1 LEKDMT
7 DLVSYAF
14 ADGVATLTMD
24 DGKAN
29 AMGPA
34 MQEALNTAL
43 DQAEADR
50 AIVVLT
56 GRPGVFSGGF
66 DLSVFK
72 AGDARVTFQMLT
84 GGAQLAQRVLSYPHP
99 VIASCSGHAVAM
111 GLFLLQCAD
120 VRIGLKAGA
129 TFQANEVLIGMTL
142 PYFALETIRQRVA
155 APHQHLVGLAS
166 AYAGEDAVRAG
177 LLDEAVASEAL
188 SAAVQAQVERL
199 KKAHPAAFTATKQ
212 RLRATVLEALPAAI
226 EKDISDWKRLGAAKA

>member
-1 LEKDMT
+1 MT

-29 AMGPA
+29 AMGPG
-34 MQEALNTAL
+34 MQAALSAAL
-43 DQAEADR
+43 DRAAADK

-72 AGDARVTFQMLT
+72 AGDPRVTFQMLT
-84 GGAQLAQRVLSYPHP
+84 GGAHLAQRLLSYPHP
-99 VIASCSGHAVAM
+99 VIAACSGHAVAM

-120 VRIGLKAGA
+120 VRIGLKTGA

-142 PYFALETIRQRVA
+142 PHFALETVRHRVNT
-155 APHQHLVGLAS
+155 PHLQLVGTAS
-166 AYAGEDAVRAG
+166 AYAGEAAVLAG
-177 LLDEAVASEAL
+177 LLDEAVPPEAL
-188 SAAVQAQVERL
+188 AAAVQAQVERL
-199 KKAHPAAFTATKQ
+199 KKAHPASFTATKQ
-212 RLRATVLEALPAAI
+212 RLCANVLAAMPAAI
-226 EKDISDWKRLGAAKA
+226 EKDIADWKRLGAAPA

>member
-1 LEKDMT
+1 MT

-34 MQEALNTAL
+34 MQAALNAAL
-43 DQAEADR
+43 DRAESDK

-72 AGDARVTFQMLT
+72 AGDPQVTFQMLT
-84 GGAQLAQRVLSYPHP
+84 GGAQLAGRVLSYPHP
-99 VIASCSGHAVAM
+99 VIAACSGHAMAM

-120 VRIGLKAGA
+120 VRIGLNAGA

-142 PYFALETIRQRVA
+142 PYFALEALRERVA
-155 APHQHLVGLAS
+155 TPHLHLVGTGLAYS
-166 AYAGEDAVRAG
+166 GADAVQAG
-177 LLDEAVASEAL
+177 LLDEAVAPEAL
-188 SAAVQAQVERL
+188 PAAVQAQVDRL
-199 KKAHPAAFTATKQ
+199 KKAHPASFTATKQ
-212 RLRATVLEALPAAI
+212 RLRAGVLAALPATI
-226 EKDISDWKRLGAAKA
+226 EKDVADWMRLGAAKA

>member
-1 LEKDMT
+1 MI

-34 MQEALNTAL
+34 MQAALNAAL
-43 DQAEADR
+43 DRAEADK

-72 AGDARVTFQMLT
+72 AGDPQVTFQMLT
-84 GGAQLAQRVLSYPHP
+84 GGAQLAKRVLSYPHP
-99 VIASCSGHAVAM
+99 VIAACSGHAMAM

-120 VRIGLKAGA
+120 VRIGLNAGA

-142 PYFALETIRQRVA
+142 PYFALEALRERVA
-155 APHQHLVGLAS
+155 TPHLHLVGTGLAYGG
-166 AYAGEDAVRAG
+166 AAAVQAG
-177 LLDEAVASEAL
+177 LLDEAVAPEVLA
-188 SAAVQAQVERL
+188 AAVQAQVDRL
-199 KKAHPAAFTATKQ
+199 KKAHPASFTATKQ
-212 RLRATVLEALPAAI
+212 RLRAGVLGALPQAI
-226 EKDISDWKRLGAAKA
+226 ESDKADWMRLGAAKA

>member
-1 LEKDMT
+1 MT

-29 AMGPA
+29 AMSPA
-34 MQEALNTAL
+34 MQAALNAAL
-43 DQAEADR
+43 DRAEADK

-72 AGDARVTFQMLT
+72 AGDPKMIFQMLT

-99 VIASCSGHAVAM
+99 VIAACSGHAVAM

-120 VRIGLKAGA
+120 VRIGLNVGA
-129 TFQANEVLIGMTL
+129 VFQANEVMIGMTL
-142 PYFALETIRQRVA
+142 PYFALECCRERVA
-155 APHQHLVGLAS
+155 TPHLHLVGTAS
-166 AYAGEDAVRAG
+166 PYVGEEAQTAG
-177 LLDEAVASEAL
+177 LLDEAVAPDAM
-188 SAAVQAQVERL
+188 AAVVEAHVERL
-199 KKAHPAAFTATKQ
+199 KKAHPASFTATKQ
-212 RLRATVLEALPAAI
+212 RLRAHVMAAMPAAV
-226 EKDISDWKRLGAAKA
+226 EKDIADWKRLGAAKA

>member
-1 LEKDMT
+1 MT

-34 MQEALNTAL
+34 MQAALNAAL
-43 DQAEADR
+43 DRAEADK

-56 GRPGVFSGGF
+56 GRAGVFSGGF
-66 DLSVFK
+66 DLGVFK
-72 AGDARVTFQMLT
+72 ANDPKATFQMLT
-84 GGAQLAQRVLSYPHP
+84 GGAQLAQRVLAYPHP
-99 VIASCSGHAVAM
+99 VIAACSGHAVAM

-142 PYFALETIRQRVA
+142 PHFALETIRERVTQ
-155 APHQHLVGLAS
+155 PHQHLVGTAS
-166 AYAGEDAVRAG
+166 PYSGEQAVSAG
-177 LLDEAVASEAL
+177 LLDEAVAPDAL
-188 SAAVQAQVERL
+188 AAAVHAHVDRL
-199 KKAHPAAFTATKQ
+199 KKADPRSFTATKQ
-212 RLRATVLEALPAAI
+212 RLRAHVLAAMPGAI
-226 EKDISDWKRLGAAKA
+226 ERDIADWKRLGAAKS

>member
-1 LEKDMT
+1 MT

-34 MQEALNTAL
+34 MQAALNAAL
-43 DQAEADR
+43 DRAEADK

-72 AGDARVTFQMLT
+72 AGDPQVTFQMLT
-84 GGAQLAQRVLSYPHP
+84 GGAQLAKRVLSYPHP
-99 VIASCSGHAVAM
+99 VIAACSGHAMAM

-120 VRIGLKAGA
+120 VRIGLNAGA

-142 PYFALETIRQRVA
+142 PYFALEALRERVA
-155 APHQHLVGLAS
+155 TPHLHLVGTGLAYGG
-166 AYAGEDAVRAG
+166 AAAVQAG
-177 LLDEAVASEAL
+177 LLDEAVAPEAL
-188 SAAVQAQVERL
+188 AAAVQAQVDRL
-199 KKAHPAAFTATKQ
+199 KKAHPASFTATKQ
-212 RLRATVLEALPAAI
+212 RLGASVLGALPAAI
-226 EKDISDWKRLGAAKA
+226 EKDKADWMRLGAAKA

>member
-1 LEKDMT
+1 MT

-34 MQEALNTAL
+34 MQAALNAAF
-43 DQAEADR
+43 DRAEVDE

-66 DLSVFK
+66 DLGVFK
-72 AGDARVTFQMLT
+72 AGNPAETFKMLT

-99 VIASCSGHAVAM
+99 VIAACSGHAVAM

-120 VRIGLKAGA
+120 VRIGLEEGSGA
-129 TFQANEVLIGMTL
+129 MLQANEILIGMTL
-142 PYFALETIRQRVA
+142 PYFALETCRERVSQ
-155 APHQHLVGLAS
+155 PHLHLVGTAS
-166 AYAGEDAVRAG
+166 AYAGEAAVLAG
-177 LLDEAVASEAL
+177 LLDEAVAPDAM
-188 SAAVQAQVERL
+188 AGAVQAHVARL
-199 KKAHPAAFTATKQ
+199 RKANPASFTATKQ
-212 RLRATVLEALPAAI
+212 RLRANVMAAMPGAV
-226 EKDISDWKRLGAAKA
+226 EKDIADWKRLGAPKA

>member
-1 LEKDMT
+1 MT

-29 AMGPA
+29 AMSPA
-34 MQEALNTAL
+34 MQAALSAAF
-43 DQAEADR
+43 DRAEADK

-66 DLSVFK
+66 DLGVFK
-72 AGDARVTFQMLT
+72 AGNPVETFKMLT

-99 VIASCSGHAVAM
+99 VVAACSGHAMAM

-142 PYFALETIRQRVA
+142 PYFALETLRERVA
-155 APHQHLVGLAS
+155 TPHLHLAGTAAPYVGEEAL
-166 AYAGEDAVRAG
+166 RAG
-177 LLDEAVASEAL
+177 MLDEAVEPEAMA
-188 SAAVQAQVERL
+188 AAVQAQVARL
-199 KKAHPAAFTATKQ
+199 KKADPASFTATKQ
-212 RLRATVLEALPAAI
+212 RLRANVMAAMPGAV
-226 EKDISDWKRLGAAKA
+226 EKDIVDWKRLGAAKA

>member
-1 LEKDMT
+1 MT

-34 MQEALNTAL
+34 MQAALNAAL
-43 DQAEADR
+43 DRAEADK

-66 DLSVFK
+66 DLGVFK
-72 AGDARVTFQMLT
+72 AGDARATFQMLT
-84 GGAQLAQRVLSYPHP
+84 GGAQLAQRLLSYPHP
-99 VIASCSGHAVAM
+99 VIAACSGHAVAM

-120 VRIGLKAGA
+120 VRVGLKAGA

-142 PYFALETIRQRVA
+142 PHFALETIRQRVA
-155 APHQHLVGLAS
+155 TPHLFLVGTATP
-166 AYAGEDAVRAG
+166 YTGEGAVNAG
-177 LLDEAVASEAL
+177 LLDEAVAPDAL
-188 SAAVQAQVERL
+188 AAAVQAQVERL
-199 KKAHPAAFTATKQ
+199 KKANPASFTATKQ
-212 RLRATVLEALPAAI
+212 RLRAPVLAALPGAI
-226 EKDISDWKRLGAAKA
+226 EQDIVDWKRMGAAKV

>member
-1 LEKDMT
+1 MT

-34 MQEALNTAL
+34 MQAALNAAL
-43 DQAEADR
+43 DRAEADK

-72 AGDARVTFQMLT
+72 AGDALVTFQMLT
-84 GGAQLAQRVLSYPHP
+84 GGAQLAKRVLSYPHP
-99 VIASCSGHAVAM
+99 VIAACSGHAMAM

-120 VRIGLKAGA
+120 VRIGLNAGA

-142 PYFALETIRQRVA
+142 PYFALEALRERVA
-155 APHQHLVGLAS
+155 TPHLHLVGTGLAYGG
-166 AYAGEDAVRAG
+166 AAAVQAG
-177 LLDEAVASEAL
+177 LLDEAVAPDAL
-188 SAAVQAQVERL
+188 AAAVQAQVDRL
-199 KKAHPAAFTATKQ
+199 KKAHPASFTATKQ
-212 RLRATVLEALPAAI
+212 RLRASVLGALPAAI
-226 EKDISDWKRLGAAKA
+226 EKDKADWMRLGAAKA

>member
-1 LEKDMT
+1 MT

-29 AMGPA
+29 AVGPA
-34 MQEALNTAL
+34 MQVALHAAL
-43 DQAEADR
+43 DRAEADK

-72 AGDARVTFQMLT
+72 AGDPQATFQMLT
-84 GGAQLAQRVLSYPHP
+84 GGAQLAQRLLSYPHP
-99 VIASCSGHAVAM
+99 VVAACSGHAMAM

-120 VRIGLKAGA
+120 VRIGLNAGA

-142 PYFALETIRQRVA
+142 PYFALEALRERVA
-155 APHQHLVGLAS
+155 TPHLHLVGTGLAYGG
-166 AYAGEDAVRAG
+166 AAAVQAG
-177 LLDEAVASEAL
+177 LLDEAVAPEAL
-188 SAAVQAQVERL
+188 ATAVQAQVDRL
-199 KKAHPAAFTATKQ
+199 KKAHPASFTATKQ
-212 RLRATVLEALPAAI
+212 RLRAGVLGALPAAI
-226 EKDISDWKRLGAAKA
+226 EKDKADWMRLGAAKA

>member
-1 LEKDMT
+1 MT

-34 MQEALNTAL
+34 MQAALNAAL
-43 DQAEADR
+43 DRAEADK

-72 AGDARVTFQMLT
+72 AGDALVTFQMLT
-84 GGAQLAQRVLSYPHP
+84 GGAQLAKRVLSYPHP
-99 VIASCSGHAVAM
+99 VIAACSGHAMAM

-120 VRIGLKAGA
+120 VRIGLNAGA

-142 PYFALETIRQRVA
+142 PYFALEALRERVA
-155 APHQHLVGLAS
+155 TPHLHLVGTGLAYGG
-166 AYAGEDAVRAG
+166 AAAVQAG
-177 LLDEAVASEAL
+177 LLDEAVAPEAL
-188 SAAVQAQVERL
+188 AAAVQAQVDRL
-199 KKAHPAAFTATKQ
+199 KKAHPASFTATKQ
-212 RLRATVLEALPAAI
+212 RLRAGVLGALPAAI
-226 EKDISDWKRLGAAKA
+226 EKDKADWMRLGAAKA

>member
-1 LEKDMT
+1 MT

-29 AMGPA
+29 AMNPA
-34 MQEALNTAL
+34 MQADLNAAL
-43 DQAEADR
+43 DRAEADK

-72 AGDARVTFQMLT
+72 AGDPAETFKMLT

-99 VIASCSGHAVAM
+99 VIAACSGHAVAM

-120 VRIGLKAGA
+120 VRIGLKEGA
-129 TFQANEVLIGMTL
+129 TFQANEILIGMTL
-142 PYFALETIRQRVA
+142 PYFALETCRERVST
-155 APHQHLVGLAS
+155 PHLHLVGTAS
-166 AYAGEDAVRAG
+166 PYAGMDAVRAG
-177 LLDEAVASEAL
+177 LLDEAVAPEL
-188 SAAVQAQVERL
+188 LTTAVQAHVERL
-199 KKAHPAAFTATKQ
+199 KKAHPASFTATKK
-212 RLRATVLEALPAAI
+212 RLRAGVLAAMPPAI
-226 EKDISDWKRLGAAKA
+226 EKDIVDWKRLGAAKA

>member
-1 LEKDMT
+1 MT

-29 AMGPA
+29 AMNPA
-34 MQEALNTAL
+34 MQMALNAAL
-43 DQAEADR
+43 DRAEADK

-72 AGDARVTFQMLT
+72 AGNPQVTFQMLT
-84 GGAQLAQRVLSYPHP
+84 GGAQLASRLLSYPHP
-99 VIASCSGHAVAM
+99 VVAACSGHAMAM

-120 VRIGLKAGA
+120 VRIGLNAGA

-142 PYFALETIRQRVA
+142 PYFALEALRERVA
-155 APHQHLVGLAS
+155 TPHLHLVGTGLAYS
-166 AYAGEDAVRAG
+166 GADAVQAG
-177 LLDEAVASEAL
+177 LLDEAVAPESLA
-188 SAAVQAQVERL
+188 AAVQAQVDRL
-199 KKAHPAAFTATKQ
+199 KKAHPASFTATKQ
-212 RLRATVLEALPAAI
+212 RLRAGVMAALPQAT
-226 EKDISDWKRLGAAKA
+226 ESDKADWMRLGTAKA

>member
-1 LEKDMT
+1 MT

-29 AMGPA
+29 AMSPA
-34 MQEALNTAL
+34 MQAALNAAF
-43 DQAEADR
+43 DRAEADK

-66 DLSVFK
+66 DLGVFK
-72 AGDARVTFQMLT
+72 AGNPVETFKMLT
-84 GGAQLAQRVLSYPHP
+84 GGAQLAQRVLTYPHP
-99 VIASCSGHAVAM
+99 VIAACSGHAMAM

-142 PYFALETIRQRVA
+142 PYFALETLRERVA
-155 APHQHLVGLAS
+155 TPHLHLAGTAVPYVGEAALH
-166 AYAGEDAVRAG
+166 AG
-177 LLDEAVASEAL
+177 LLDEAVAPEDMAV
-188 SAAVQAQVERL
+188 AVQAQVDRL
-199 KKAHPAAFTATKQ
+199 KKADPASFTATKQ
-212 RLRATVLEALPAAI
+212 RLRANVMAAMPGAV
-226 EKDISDWKRLGAAKA
+226 EKDIVDWKRLGSDKA

>member
-1 LEKDMT
+1 MEMT
-7 DLVSYAF
+7 ELVSYAF

-34 MQEALNTAL
+34 MQAALNAAF
-43 DQAEADR
+43 DRAEGDK

-56 GRPGVFSGGF
+56 GRAGVFSGGF
-66 DLSVFK
+66 DLGVFK
-72 AGDARVTFQMLT
+72 AGDPKVTFQMLT

-99 VIASCSGHAVAM
+99 VIAACSGHAVAM

-142 PYFALETIRQRVA
+142 PHFALETIRERVTT
-155 APHQHLVGLAS
+155 PHQHLVGTAS
-166 AYAGEDAVRAG
+166 PYAGEDAVRAG
-177 LLDEAVASEAL
+177 LLDEAVAPEAL
-188 SAAVQAQVERL
+188 AGAVQAHVERL
-199 KKAHPAAFTATKQ
+199 KKAHPASFTATKQ
-212 RLRATVLEALPAAI
+212 RLRAPVMAAMPAAV
-226 EKDISDWKRLGAAKA
+226 EKDIADWKRLGTAQA

>member
-1 LEKDMT
+1 MT

-34 MQEALNTAL
+34 MQAALNAAL
-43 DQAEADR
+43 DRAEADK

-72 AGDARVTFQMLT
+72 AGDALVTFQMLT
-84 GGAQLAQRVLSYPHP
+84 GGAQLAKRVLSYPHP
-99 VIASCSGHAVAM
+99 VIAACSGHAMAM

-120 VRIGLKAGA
+120 VRIGLNAGA

-142 PYFALETIRQRVA
+142 PYFALEALRERVA
-155 APHQHLVGLAS
+155 TPHLHLVGTGLAYGG
-166 AYAGEDAVRAG
+166 AAAVQAG
-177 LLDEAVASEAL
+177 LLDEAVAPDAL
-188 SAAVQAQVERL
+188 AAAVQAQVDRL
-199 KKAHPAAFTATKQ
+199 KKAHPASFTATKQ
-212 RLRATVLEALPAAI
+212 RLRAGVLGALPAAI
-226 EKDISDWKRLGAAKA
+226 EKDKADWMRLGAAKA

>member
-1 LEKDMT
+1 MT

-14 ADGVATLTMD
+14 ADGVARLTMD

-34 MQEALNTAL
+34 MQAALNAAL
-43 DQAEADR
+43 DRAEADK

-72 AGDARVTFQMLT
+72 AGDPQVTFQMLT
-84 GGAQLAQRVLSYPHP
+84 GGAQLAKRVLSYPHP
-99 VIASCSGHAVAM
+99 VIAACSGHAMAM

-120 VRIGLKAGA
+120 VRIGLNAGA

-142 PYFALETIRQRVA
+142 PYFALEALRERVA
-155 APHQHLVGLAS
+155 TPHLHLVGTGLAYS
-166 AYAGEDAVRAG
+166 GATVVQAG
-177 LLDEAVASEAL
+177 LLDEAVAPEAL
-188 SAAVQAQVERL
+188 AAAVQAQVDRL
-199 KKAHPAAFTATKQ
+199 KKAHPASFTATKQ
-212 RLRATVLEALPAAI
+212 RLRAGVLGALPAAI
-226 EKDISDWKRLGAAKA
+226 EKDKADWMRLGAAKA

>member
-1 LEKDMT
+1 MT

-34 MQEALNTAL
+34 MQAALNAAL
-43 DQAEADR
+43 GRAEADK
-50 AIVVLT
+50 AFVLLT

-72 AGDARVTFQMLT
+72 AGDPQVTFQMLT

-99 VIASCSGHAVAM
+99 VVAACSGHAMAM

-120 VRIGLKAGA
+120 VRIGLNAGA

-142 PYFALETIRQRVA
+142 PYFALEVIRERVA
-155 APHQHLVGLAS
+155 TPHLHLVGTGLAYS
-166 AYAGEDAVRAG
+166 GATAVQAG
-177 LLDEAVASEAL
+177 LLDEAVAPEAL
-188 SAAVQAQVERL
+188 AAAVQAQVDRL
-199 KKAHPAAFTATKQ
+199 KKAHPASFTATKQ
-212 RLRATVLEALPAAI
+212 RLRARVMAALPQAI
-226 EKDISDWKRLGAAKA
+226 ESDKADWMRLGTAKA

>member
-1 LEKDMT
+1 MN

-34 MQEALNTAL
+34 MQAALNAAL
-43 DQAEADR
+43 DKAEADK

-99 VIASCSGHAVAM
+99 LIAACSGHAVAM

-142 PYFALETIRQRVA
+142 PHFALETIRQRVA
-155 APHQHLVGLAS
+155 LPHQHLVGTAS
-166 AYAGEDAVRAG
+166 AYAGDDAVRAG
-177 LLDEAVASEAL
+177 LLDEAVAPDAL
-188 SAAVQAQVERL
+188 ATAVQAHLERL
-199 KKAHPAAFTATKQ
+199 KKAHPASFSATKL
-212 RLRATVLEALPAAI
+212 RLRAPVLAALPGAI
-226 EKDISDWKRLGAAKA
+226 ENDIADWKRLSAAKS